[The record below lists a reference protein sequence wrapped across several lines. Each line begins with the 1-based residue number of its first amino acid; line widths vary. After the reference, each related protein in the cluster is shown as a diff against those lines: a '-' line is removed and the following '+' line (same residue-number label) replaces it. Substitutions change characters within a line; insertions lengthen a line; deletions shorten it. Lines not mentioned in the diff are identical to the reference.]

1 MNIGDDI
8 LDILQGYQVDE
19 QKLEELFSVYERSE
33 FGRKVQQM
41 LAEEA
46 SNLSRKETSM
56 LRVFL
61 NKKARKEGRK
71 SWNKA
76 ISNLTSLK
84 VLMSR
89 TLRRGG
95 FDVLRSGLISGVAGA
110 VIGAVFLGTETYTGK
125 TALAYLVVSAATF
138 ISFTFI
144 GNRYKSEKIMW
155 EHERESGTEIAWKTL
170 LLSQFVRNIVSG
182 CIEGFAFGSAA
193 YWVGGLN
200 PDFDRYL
207 IAITLIVL
215 VSVTVIAQNTAVD
228 ILLIRKGARMEDRLA
243 ILINMTLL
251 CVGVLFNGFII
262 PLEDLPVYYQ
272 WTSYILITFWGFVG
286 VLVNNFRDFE
296 FPCSL
301 SALECATRTGNNSV
315 IRFYG
320 YQNFDVYVC
329 IVVLVIFLLFFK
341 IISTLFFYFRY
352 VRVRAKMERKGGRG
366 EQGEGM
372 GRTMRLLLNDEDFT
386 NIDYD
391 ESATMEGIQGSYSPR
406 QTNPMYRS
414 NKNPFVS
421 GGPPKSATRPARPK
435 RVDISMDDV

>member
-215 VSVTVIAQNTAVD
+215 VSATVIAQNTAVD

>member
-8 LDILQGYQVDE
+8 LDSVQGYAEDE
-19 QKLEELFSVYERSE
+19 QKLEQLFSVYERSN
-33 FGRKVQQM
+33 FGRSVQQM
-41 LAEEA
+41 VAEEA
-46 SNLSRKETSM
+46 SSLTRKETSQ
-56 LRVFL
+56 LRSFL
-61 NKKARKEGRK
+61 SKKARKEGRK
-71 SWNKA
+71 SWNMA

-95 FDVLRSGLISGVAGA
+95 FDVIRSGVISGIAGA
-110 VIGAVFLGTETYTGK
+110 VIGAVFLGTNTYTGK
-125 TALAYLVVSAATF
+125 TALAYLMVSAATF

-155 EHERESGTEIAWKTL
+155 EHERESGTEVAWKTL

-193 YWVGGLN
+193 YWIGGLN
-200 PDFDRYL
+200 PDFSRYL
-207 IAITLIVL
+207 IAITLVVL

-262 PLEDLPVYYQ
+262 PLEDLPIYYQ
-272 WTSYILITFWGFVG
+272 WASYVLITFWGFVG

-301 SALECATRTGNNSV
+301 SKLECATRTGNNSV

-329 IVVLVIFLLFFK
+329 IVVLVIVLLFFK
-341 IISTLFFYFRY
+341 VISVIIFYFRY
-352 VRVRAKMERKGGRG
+352 VRVRAKLDRKGGHG
-366 EQGEGM
+366 EEGDGM

-386 NIDYD
+386 NIEFDD
-391 ESATMEGIQGSYSPR
+391 SGTVEGIQGSYASKN
-406 QTNPMYRS
+406 NPLYRRS
-414 NKNPFVS
+414 RNPFVS
-421 GGPPKSATRPARPK
+421 GGPPTSATRPARPK
-435 RVDISMDDV
+435 RNMEISMDDV